1 MGGIGGAIIVG
12 AIVTAVLLS
21 GENTDEFR
29 RTTGSKLV
37 LGY

>member
-1 MGGIGGAIIVG
+1 
-12 AIVTAVLLS
+12 VTAVMLS

-37 LGY
+37 LGF